1 MRSPWPTTMPALI
14 TPFSGDGAIDVT
26 GHRHNVE
33 TAIRTGAGGILIAG
47 STGEGPYLEPGERS
61 TLVSAAREV
70 DETTVL
76 LCGVSAETDRQ
87 SCAQIDEAAMSGAD
101 AVLVVTPVTL
111 VRNRTDAVIAYYDRV
126 AAASPVPVL
135 LYTVPPV
142 TGYALPVEAI
152 LRLSSHPNISGMKD
166 SGGDVSRLD
175 QLSDVLTPEFVV
187 YAGSSRSLAASSSRN
202 AHGAITASSNY
213 AWSLADAAG
222 SGDQAAQAKLTELV
236 SVIEPFGV
244 PGTKYAASVVGMRSG
259 AARLPLQPLTDD
271 ARSEIRSILHE
282 ILSVG

>member
-1 MRSPWPTTMPALI
+1 MPALI
-14 TPFSGDGAIDVT
+14 TAFTSDGTVDIA

-33 TAIRTGAGGILIAG
+33 TAIRLGASGVLIAG

-61 TLVSAAREV
+61 ILVSAAREV
-70 DETTVL
+70 DETAVI
-76 LCGVSAETDRQ
+76 LCGISAETDRQ
-87 SCAQIDEAAMSGAD
+87 ASAQIDEAAVSGAD

-111 VRNRTDAVIAYYDRV
+111 VRNRTEAVVAYYDRI
-126 AAASPVPVL
+126 AAASPLPVL

-152 LRLSSHPNISGMKD
+152 LRLSSHPNIAGMKD

-175 QLSDVLTPEFVV
+175 QLSAVLTPEFVV
-187 YAGSSRSLAASSSRN
+187 YAGSSRALAESASRN

-213 AWSLADAAG
+213 AWSLADAAV
-222 SGDQAAQAKLTELV
+222 SGDPSAQALLTELV

-244 PGTKYAASVVGMRSG
+244 PGTKYAASVVGMHPG
-259 AARLPLQPLTDD
+259 VARLPLQPLADD
-271 ARSEIRSILHE
+271 TRSEIRSILNE